1 VVKPSADRFVTGAVC
16 LPDHSYECKP
26 YWQQSPGGNRFLAV
40 KALVTGGAGFVG
52 SNLVDALIER
62 GLEVTVLDD
71 LSTGREANLEHAVA
85 GGARFI
91 NCDVADAVAVAELFA
106 EVQPNLVFHLAAQAQ
121 VNDSVEDPARDAK
134 VNVLGTIS
142 VLEGAVRAGTERLVY
157 VSTGGAMYGESGIY
171 PTPETAPIHP
181 ESPYGASKFAA
192 ESYVYMYGH
201 LHDISTYTLRLANV
215 YGPRQIPHAE
225 GGVVA
230 IFCERALA
238 GQGAA
243 INGDGEQ
250 TRDFVEVSDVV
261 SALLAASESRESGAC
276 NIGTGLETSINQLVA
291 AIGDLVD
298 HDLEVSHAPARDG
311 EVRRSVLD
319 PTLAAQTFGW
329 KAEVP
334 LEQGLRRT
342 LDHFR

>member
-1 VVKPSADRFVTGAVC
+1 
-16 LPDHSYECKP
+16 
-26 YWQQSPGGNRFLAV
+26 
-40 KALVTGGAGFVG
+40 
-52 SNLVDALIER
+52 
-62 GLEVTVLDD
+62 
-71 LSTGREANLEHAVA
+71 
-85 GGARFI
+85 
-91 NCDVADAVAVAELFA
+91 VADAETVASLFTDIRPD
-106 EVQPNLVFHLAAQAQ
+106 VVYHLAAQAQ

-142 VLEGAVRAGTERLVY
+142 VLEGAVKAGSRRVVY

-171 PTPETAPIHP
+171 PTPETARVRP

-201 LHDISTYTLRLANV
+201 LHDMTTFTLRLANV

-238 GQGAA
+238 GEGAV

-261 SALLAASESRESGAC
+261 AALVAAGGSDQSGAC

-291 AIGDLVD
+291 EIGELVE
-298 HDLEVSHAPARDG
+298 HDLPVSYAPARDG

-319 PTLAAQTFGW
+319 PTLANQTFGW
-329 KAEVP
+329 TAGVS
-334 LEQGLRRT
+334 LEDGLKRT
-342 LDHFR
+342 LAHFT

>member
-1 VVKPSADRFVTGAVC
+1 MIGAVW
-16 LPDHSYECKP
+16 LPDHSYGCQA
-26 YWQQSPGGNRFLAV
+26 YRQQSLQGNRFQTV

-52 SNLVDALIER
+52 SNLVDALVER
-62 GLEVTVLDD
+62 GLDVTVLDD
-71 LSTGREANLEHAVA
+71 LSTGRESNLEQAVGA
-85 GGARFI
+85 GARFVH
-91 NCDVADAVAVAELFA
+91 CDVAEAARVAALFE
-106 EVQPNLVFHLAAQAQ
+106 EVKPDLVFHLAAQAQ

-142 VLEGAVRAGTERLVY
+142 VLEGAVKAGTERLVY

-238 GQGAA
+238 GQGAV

-261 SALLAASESRESGAC
+261 RALLAASDSRESGAC
-276 NIGTGLETSINQLVA
+276 NIGTGLETSINQLVSE
-291 AIGDLVD
+291 IGGLVA

-319 PTLAAQTFGW
+319 PSRAHSTFGW
-329 KAEVP
+329 QAEVG
-334 LEQGLRRT
+334 LEAGLRRT
-342 LDHFR
+342 LDHFS

>member
-1 VVKPSADRFVTGAVC
+1 M
-16 LPDHSYECKP
+16 
-26 YWQQSPGGNRFLAV
+26 

-52 SNLVDALIER
+52 SNLVDALVER
-62 GLEVTVLDD
+62 GLDVTVLDD
-71 LSTGREANLEHAVA
+71 LSTGRESNLQEAIGA
-85 GGARFI
+85 GARFV
-91 NCDVADAVAVAELFA
+91 NCDVADAASVARLFE
-106 EVQPNLVFHLAAQAQ
+106 EVKPDLVFHLAAQAQ
-121 VNDSVEDPARDAK
+121 VNDSVADPARDAK

-142 VLEGAVRAGTERLVY
+142 VLEGAVKAGTKRLVY

-238 GQGAA
+238 GQGAV

-261 SALLAASESRESGAC
+261 RALLDAAQSRESGAC
-276 NIGTGLETSINQLVA
+276 NIGTGLETSINDLVA
-291 AIGDLVD
+291 AIGGLVD
-298 HDLEVSHAPARDG
+298 HDLDVSYAPARDG

-319 PTLAAQTFGW
+319 PSLAESTFGW
-329 KAEVP
+329 QAQVSLKD
-334 LEQGLRRT
+334 GLRRT
-342 LDHFR
+342 LAHFS